1 MRAVSQTPPPPRQP
15 VPETVDVA
23 AWRAILA
30 EVRRERPDLASVLGH
45 ASPLAVGPELLEL
58 AYDPKSFLA
67 ERARE
72 EAAVALLE
80 KLARAHFGA
89 ETRISIRLDPRAGEM
104 ATIAWM
110 DESERHARLQRA
122 RKAVA
127 EHPFVRAAIDALGAE
142 LREVRL
148 PAEDEA

>member
-1 MRAVSQTPPPPRQP
+1 MPAPRPEPRAPEPAFDAKPQPAPRPAPRSVPPAPASPSSIPAPAQGSPLRAGSQTPPPPRQP

-23 AWRAILA
+23 AGRAILA

-89 ETRISIRLDPRAGEM
+89 ETR
-104 ATIAWM
+104 
-110 DESERHARLQRA
+110 
-122 RKAVA
+122 
-127 EHPFVRAAIDALGAE
+127 
-142 LREVRL
+142 
-148 PAEDEA
+148 